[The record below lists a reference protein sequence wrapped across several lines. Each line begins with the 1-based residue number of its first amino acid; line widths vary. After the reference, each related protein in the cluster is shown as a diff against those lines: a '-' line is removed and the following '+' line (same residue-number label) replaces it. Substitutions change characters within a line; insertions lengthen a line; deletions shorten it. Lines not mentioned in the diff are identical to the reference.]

1 MAQQDE
7 IARLLRQAQSQAQAK
22 LEKIQGEKLSM
33 QVHHIHMSIASAP
46 KWYTEWK
53 TMSQSLCLWE
63 GLENELQDIRGQI
76 KEKTR
81 LLNTKDIGI
90 FNLSKG
96 SSPSS
101 TRQSHCVGFDLN

>member
-22 LEKIQGEKLSM
+22 LENIQGEKLSM

-53 TMSQSLCLWE
+53 TMSQ
-63 GLENELQDIRGQI
+63 
-76 KEKTR
+76 
-81 LLNTKDIGI
+81 
-90 FNLSKG
+90 
-96 SSPSS
+96 
-101 TRQSHCVGFDLN
+101 